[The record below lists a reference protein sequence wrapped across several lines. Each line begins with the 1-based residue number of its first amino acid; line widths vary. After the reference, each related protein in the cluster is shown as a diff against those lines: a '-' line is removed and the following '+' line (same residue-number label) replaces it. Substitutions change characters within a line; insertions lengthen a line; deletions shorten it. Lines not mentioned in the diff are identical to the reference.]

1 MVSVRFRVMVR
12 VRVVIH
18 GVIVT
23 VVYCTSLRQKLVSL
37 LRDLTLWRG
46 YNLYQKL
53 SFTSSNIFVN
63 NRFSLIVSIVSQ

>member
-1 MVSVRFRVMVR
+1 MARVRVR